1 MTIFRKVDA
10 AILLSVSLM
19 PAVVQLLFGDPLY
32 VGVWYYLVVP
42 TAAIAIGVMARAK
55 PLFLLGTS
63 LAVSVT
69 LLIYVAVSLSLA
81 RPEGLLAL
89 GHLFSLPGAAAGTL
103 IGAFLARRL
112 STPIS
117 VLALGFAGTLVGFF
131 LNQLVVCNTV
141 MWCGALSL
149 PIG

>member
-1 MTIFRKVDA
+1 MEISRNTDA
-10 AILLSVSLM
+10 TVALLVAFIVGVARLLS
-19 PAVVQLLFGDPLY
+19 GDPLY
-32 VGVWYYLVVP
+32 MGGWYYFVVP
-42 TAAIAIGVMARAK
+42 IAAIAIGVMARAK

-63 LAVSVT
+63 LAASVT
-69 LLIYVAVSLSLA
+69 LLVYAAINLSLA

-103 IGAFLARRL
+103 IGAFLSRRL
-112 STPIS
+112 SRPIS
-117 VLALGFAGTLVGFF
+117 VLALGFTGTLVGFF
-131 LNQLVVCNTV
+131 LSQLVVCNTV